1 MAEKEPPYFHIHPMR
16 VLFMIGTNPPPT
28 FSKPA
33 ERSQEVIDF
42 LAACLVKDPSQR
54 PSAKQLLKVT
64 DVVQGLI
71 NCSTRLYRRN
81 WQLKQLLIWWKKHNS
96 ELKKLEALNWRWRK
110 GLIGNELRLEIY
122 RDRYNLFEDY
132 SSLQLTADSYESYN
146 SDGDVSDS
154 NDSYESLSP
163 RETKNL
169 KAAATQ
175 IKAAE
180 AEGSADYNSL
190 FASVKQKY
198 LQTSDTPALPAEYRD
213 GTRD

>member
-1 MAEKEPPYFHIHPMR
+1 M
-16 VLFMIGTNPPPT
+16 
-28 FSKPA
+28 
-33 ERSQEVIDF
+33 
-42 LAACLVKDPSQR
+42 
-54 PSAKQLLKVT
+54 
-64 DVVQGLI
+64 
-71 NCSTRLYRRN
+71 
-81 WQLKQLLIWWKKHNS
+81 
-96 ELKKLEALNWRWRK
+96 
-110 GLIGNELRLEIY
+110 RLEIY

-190 FASVKQKY
+190 VASVKQKY